1 MAKKVLISVIVPVYN
16 LENEALKC
24 LWSLALQKFKDFEV
38 VVIDD
43 GSTDNSLSILKKFAK
58 KDKRFLVF
66 HKKNGGLSSARNF
79 GLKKA
84 RGEFISFVDG
94 DDNVDPGFLEEL
106 YNSTIKNGA
115 EVSISGYTNFFK
127 EKMTDFVPKSEVISG
142 EEATIRLL
150 TRQEN
155 MEILTWNKLYKKELF
170 SRIKFPDGK
179 ICEDNLTTYK
189 LLAKANKV
197 AYITGS
203 FYNYCRRENSISF
216 KMDDLERLKIREEA
230 AREAEQLFKNNL
242 KLKQAAEAS
251 KLLAY
256 FKFIDHSLS
265 GRISEKYFKTY
276 REKILKTREAFLKN
290 PMVDSRRKKYVKMI
304 SIKNGGF
311 YKLYRKIKHD

>member
-66 HKKNGGLSSARNF
+66 HKKNGVLSSARNF

-142 EEATIRLL
+142 EEATI
-150 TRQEN
+150 
-155 MEILTWNKLYKKELF
+155 
-170 SRIKFPDGK
+170 
-179 ICEDNLTTYK
+179 
-189 LLAKANKV
+189 
-197 AYITGS
+197 
-203 FYNYCRRENSISF
+203 
-216 KMDDLERLKIREEA
+216 
-230 AREAEQLFKNNL
+230 
-242 KLKQAAEAS
+242 
-251 KLLAY
+251 
-256 FKFIDHSLS
+256 
-265 GRISEKYFKTY
+265 
-276 REKILKTREAFLKN
+276 
-290 PMVDSRRKKYVKMI
+290 
-304 SIKNGGF
+304 
-311 YKLYRKIKHD
+311 